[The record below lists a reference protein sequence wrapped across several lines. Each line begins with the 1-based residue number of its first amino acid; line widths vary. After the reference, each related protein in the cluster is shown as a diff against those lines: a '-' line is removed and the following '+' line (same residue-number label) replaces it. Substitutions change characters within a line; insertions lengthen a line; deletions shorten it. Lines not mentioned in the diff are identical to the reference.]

1 MKKTTST
8 IRSICSSPLNAY
20 IHRTRVGLEDNMMKW
35 FETDSAVKN
44 PEQLD
49 VIKEDAYRTLNS
61 LQKDLIFRITPPHKS
76 LESTECLNAV
86 RALYQE
92 HDPTYTVTLIPEDAE
107 PLRAALSLPENQD
120 YTEALDW
127 LNERMAPG
135 VSSLYSMRKK

>member
-8 IRSICSSPLNAY
+8 FRSIYSPLNAY
-20 IHRTRVGLEDNMMKW
+20 IHHTRVRLEDDMMKW
-35 FETDSAVKN
+35 FETDNAVKN
-44 PEQLD
+44 PEQLN
-49 VIKEDAYRTLNS
+49 VIKEEAYRTLNS

-127 LNERMAPG
+127 LNKQMARG
-135 VSSLYSMRKK
+135 VSSLYSMKNK